1 MYLRKDDEPW
11 IESDLKDIQMID
23 SLHVEVEKTFLL
35 NFLERREE
43 RTFKSKMPLDT
54 PKLAKITSI
63 RIDSV
68 LLNLHTKNQSN

>member
-23 SLHVEVEKTFLL
+23 ILHVEVEKTFLL

-54 PKLAKITSI
+54 SKLAKITSI

-68 LLNLHTKNQSN
+68 LLNLHEKSE